1 MKTKTILAA
10 DLKVGYHIYTPPTE
24 ALQMD
29 MNTMKSQRITIP
41 ERWLTVETVE
51 IVRNMVR
58 VTGPQSRRKHK
69 VTQDLNPNAKVEVAR

>member
-1 MKTKTILAA
+1 MNTQTILAA
-10 DLKVGYHIYTPPTE
+10 DLQVGDRIYTPPTE

-41 ERWLTVETVE
+41 YRWLTVESVE
-51 IVRNMVR
+51 VVRRMVR
-58 VTGPQSRRKHK
+58 VTGPQSRRKYK